1 MKKLSTLVALCI
13 TVVLFATVSCKP
25 CKSEYT
31 IIPMP
36 NSLEPKCGTFE
47 LPNNVV
53 IGYYGNIDSATEKV
67 IENFASMLANVTG
80 YSVTTEKDAADA
92 TISFTL
98 DETLAKEAYTLDI
111 SKSKVEI
118 KGSASNGMFYAIQ
131 TLKQLLPAQIYGKTL
146 AEGVEWSA
154 KCVTIEDAPRMAY
167 RGNHLDVA
175 RHMFSVEE
183 VKEFIDLMA
192 MHKMNSLHWHITDD
206 QGWRMESKIYPR
218 LTEVGAYRNGTII
231 GRPDT
236 NEYDNIRYGGFY
248 SREEIKD
255 IINYAA
261 ERQITIIPEVD
272 MPGHMVAAVAS
283 YPHLGCFNKQC
294 EVMKTW
300 GISRDVLCMGK
311 ESTFEFVE
319 DILTEVMELFPSE
332 YIHIGGDECPKE
344 AWAKCPRCQAR
355 IKAEGIVGDSIHSAE
370 VYLQSYFNKRIEKFL
385 NDNGRKMIGWDEIL
399 EGELSQSATVMS
411 WRGVVGGL
419 QAARKGHNVIMTP
432 NTHLYFDYYQTLDTE
447 REPLAIG
454 GNIPVEMVYNYNPV
468 DTTLTAEEGSRIIGV
483 QANIWTEYI
492 KDFNYLQ
499 YMLLPRLDAL
509 SEVAWTNV
517 ENKDW
522 ASFLKR
528 LDKNVQVYV
537 QNGNNF
543 AKHILEVAMSYDVNM
558 QDNTIDITL
567 RTQGNAP
574 IYYTLDGTEPT
585 TESLVYKDVIK
596 LNETATLK
604 TFSDREGLEK
614 SIYECTFDFNKAT
627 ASKITLDEPICAKYV
642 YDGARTLVDGLTGT
656 HAFNTGRWIAFET
669 KDLVANLDLG
679 KVEEISEV
687 SVGQLCDLANWI
699 FPAASYKVEVS
710 ADGENFTTV
719 CDQTYEI
726 PAGYEGYKQE
736 RQMLEAKFEPV
747 KAQYIKIKAESVK
760 VGPEWHDGKN
770 LPLFLFVDEI
780 VVK

>member
-1 MKKLSTLVALCI
+1 M
-13 TVVLFATVSCKP
+13 
-25 CKSEYT
+25 
-31 IIPMP
+31 
-36 NSLEPKCGTFE
+36 
-47 LPNNVV
+47 
-53 IGYYGNIDSATEKV
+53 
-67 IENFASMLANVTG
+67 
-80 YSVTTEKDAADA
+80 
-92 TISFTL
+92 
-98 DETLAKEAYTLDI
+98 
-111 SKSKVEI
+111 
-118 KGSASNGMFYAIQ
+118 
-131 TLKQLLPAQIYGKTL
+131 
-146 AEGVEWSA
+146 
-154 KCVTIEDAPRMAY
+154 
-167 RGNHLDVA
+167 
-175 RHMFSVEE
+175 
-183 VKEFIDLMA
+183 
-192 MHKMNSLHWHITDD
+192 
-206 QGWRMESKIYPR
+206 
-218 LTEVGAYRNGTII
+218 
-231 GRPDT
+231 
-236 NEYDNIRYGGFY
+236 
-248 SREEIKD
+248 
-255 IINYAA
+255 
-261 ERQITIIPEVD
+261 
-272 MPGHMVAAVAS
+272 
-283 YPHLGCFNKQC
+283 
-294 EVMKTW
+294 
-300 GISRDVLCMGK
+300 
-311 ESTFEFVE
+311 
-319 DILTEVMELFPSE
+319 
-332 YIHIGGDECPKE
+332 
-344 AWAKCPRCQAR
+344 
-355 IKAEGIVGDSIHSAE
+355 
-370 VYLQSYFNKRIEKFL
+370 

-411 WRGVVGGL
+411 WRGVAGGL
-419 QAARKGHNVIMTP
+419 EAARKGHDVIMTP

-468 DTTLTAEEGSRIIGV
+468 DTSLTAEEGARIIGV

-492 KDFNYLQ
+492 KDFDYVQ

-509 SEVAWTNV
+509 SEVAWTNI

-558 QDNTIDITL
+558 QDNTIDVTL

-585 TESLVYKDVIK
+585 AESAVYQDIIK

-604 TFSDREGLEK
+604 TFSDRPGLEK
-614 SIYECTFDFNKAT
+614 SVYECTFDFNKAT
-627 ASKITLDEPICAKYV
+627 ASKITLDEPICVKYV

-710 ADGENFTTV
+710 ADGKEFTTV
-719 CDQTYEI
+719 SDQTFAL
-726 PAGYEGYKQE
+726 PTGYEGYKQE